1 MSAATFEAQADELDA
16 ALGLTARQ
24 AVIAGQPVI
33 VRPLVVAQLPYFLRA
48 LRPIMGALQAGK
60 VGAPAQLAWLLADEP
75 DAVLDALA
83 VALAQLPLN
92 PGDKVALEVAIA
104 TRRDWLAGQQMDA
117 LLELLVSVVEVN
129 ADFFIQKM
137 APLMVTAQARMAGLE
152 SGLPP
157 SPA

>member
-1 MSAATFEAQADELDA
+1 MSTATFEAQAAVLDA
-16 ALGLTARQ
+16 ALGLSARQ

-75 DAVLDALA
+75 DALLDALA
-83 VALAQLPLN
+83 VALAELPDS
-92 PGDKVALEVAIA
+92 PGDKAALESAIA

-117 LLELLVSVVEVN
+117 LLELLVSAVEVN
-129 ADFFIQKM
+129 ADFFIHRM
-137 APLMVTAQARMAGLE
+137 APLMVTAQTRLDGLATG
-152 SGLPP
+152 SP
-157 SPA
+157 SSPG